1 MVNNGVQIG
10 ATLIS
15 LLAVGGGLFANP
27 WWMDA
32 VLLVFIAAMIG
43 AVWCA
48 NNLIE
53 VPCGV
58 GSTELRAKYHRSAK
72 LYRWEFRSPS

>member
-1 MVNNGVQIG
+1 
-10 ATLIS
+10 
-15 LLAVGGGLFANP
+15 
-27 WWMDA
+27 MDA

-48 NNLIE
+48 NNMIE